1 MSETE
6 LVGGQNELVHRS
18 STIDAELTRIH
29 QDHDLVSADLL
40 LKENSKPGT
49 PLYHHF
55 EWDDTEAANRYR
67 LAQAQQMIRSS
78 RMITII
84 SENNQI
90 VGTIK
95 PVRNFLPSSKGKGE
109 YKLRAKVLS
118 EDELRAASVERKLRT
133 IRNWVAETVDL
144 QELKPLREAIVP
156 VLEKEGWA

>member
-1 MSETE
+1 MSDAE
-6 LVGGQNELVHRS
+6 LVEEQSGLVHRS

-29 QDHDLVSADLL
+29 QKHELVSAELL
-40 LKENSKPGT
+40 LEENSKPGS

-55 EWDDTEAANRYR
+55 EWDDTKAANRYR
-67 LAQAQQMIRSS
+67 LAQAQGMIRASK
-78 RMITII
+78 MVTVI

-118 EDELRAASVERKLRT
+118 EDELRAASVDRKLRT

-144 QELKPLREAIVP
+144 QELEPLRKAIVP
-156 VLEKEGWA
+156 VLEKEGWG